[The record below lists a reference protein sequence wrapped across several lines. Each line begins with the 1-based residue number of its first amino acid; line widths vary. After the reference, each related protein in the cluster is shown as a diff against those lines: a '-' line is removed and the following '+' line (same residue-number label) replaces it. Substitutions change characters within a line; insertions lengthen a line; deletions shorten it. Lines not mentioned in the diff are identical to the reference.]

1 MFSLYFLIALS
12 PFFKHLCWAQ
22 QKSFLIK
29 EHFNLTLQGEKAS
42 ISTADCLKH
51 WKSAFLAMGKLSSKH
66 WHGKEVFPQ
75 AQELM
80 ESGGFSPVFKCLMW
94 SESCYSFPSE
104 RTKCPY
110 HSASMFVCDL
120 FTFFKSVLCSPFCA
134 IRLQGKEW
142 GLKRW
147 GIELMSV
154 VSSLSPFR
162 GDRAGKK
169 RAEKER
175 SDTSWAGQE

>member
-1 MFSLYFLIALS
+1 MAYALPTLDFTKDSGGQPVGRENHDPQERKRVMFSLYFLIALS

-29 EHFNLTLQGEKAS
+29 EYFNLTLQGEKAS

-110 HSASMFVCDL
+110 HSASVYLHKLYKVLAFE
-120 FTFFKSVLCSPFCA
+120 TFASPT
-134 IRLQGKEW
+134 
-142 GLKRW
+142 
-147 GIELMSV
+147 
-154 VSSLSPFR
+154 SL
-162 GDRAGKK
+162 D
-169 RAEKER
+169 
-175 SDTSWAGQE
+175 